1 MSCLLSVLVVKYKL
15 RQWLPLLAGAGWPGQ
30 INGKWTNR
38 KSLSWVA
45 RSCSAATRATCNTSD
60 GWESLVINLKWNAVM
75 QNTAAAAAACIH
87 PCKNIQFLLS
97 AVAAAAGLHHT
108 RLCSFS
114 GQRSGVI
121 ATFILAR
128 GPRFWLELG
137 IGSKLFDQP
146 RFNQVVSTLGLQNH
160 LWQSV

>member
-1 MSCLLSVLVVKYKL
+1 MSCLLSVLVVRYKL

-45 RSCSAATRATCNTSD
+45 SCSAATRATCNTSD

-108 RLCSFS
+108 RLWSSS

-121 ATFILAR
+121 ATFILDR

-137 IGSKLFDQP
+137 IGSNLLDQP
-146 RFNQVVSTLGLQNH
+146 RSTFF
-160 LWQSV
+160 